1 MSQKKSVG
9 FMFTLI
15 AAALSLVACIVY
27 TQVMY
32 TLPVVFVFLVL
43 AVLLEAGMIVMMK
56 KQASNSNFT
65 VAVSFMPILGAI
77 FDAGA
82 AGAGFYLMVNQLG
95 YVVAGLDGVDTIIT
109 FIVFEVITLVAMI
122 VNIVANFLPLQ
133 KEV

>member
-82 AGAGFYLMVNQLG
+82 AGEGA
-95 YVVAGLDGVDTIIT
+95 
-109 FIVFEVITLVAMI
+109 
-122 VNIVANFLPLQ
+122 
-133 KEV
+133 